1 MWMYVLK
8 RILAFIPTL
17 YIVATFIFF
26 LTRVVPGDPAW
37 VLVGHQ
43 LATEE
48 KVAEVRKDLG
58 LDKPIHTQYIIWL
71 SKAIRGDFGT
81 SIFFKLPVIQV
92 ISERF
97 PVTLSLAG
105 LSLLMT
111 ILVGI
116 PLGIV
121 SATRHNTKVDHFSTI
136 FSVLGIS
143 MPSFW
148 LGFLLV
154 ILFSVELGWF
164 PTSGYRPISLGF
176 VPWISHLILPAISLS
191 LAEMALLTRMTRSSM
206 LEVLG
211 KDYIVTARAKGLSE
225 RMVVYK
231 HALRNALVTVM
242 TVLGLIFA
250 LALGGSVLIENVF
263 AIPGLGRLIVT
274 AAIRRDYPI
283 IEGGMIYL
291 TGIALL
297 VNLLV
302 DISYTL
308 INPGV
313 TYEK

>member
-1 MWMYVLK
+1 MWMYVVK
-8 RILAFIPTL
+8 RVMAFIPTVF
-17 YIVATFIFF
+17 IVVTVIFF

-48 KVAEVRKDLG
+48 KVAEVRRELG
-58 LDKPIHTQYIIWL
+58 LDKPILTQYLIWL
-71 SKAIRGDFGT
+71 PRVIQGDFGS
-81 SIFFKLPVIQV
+81 SIFFKQPVIQV

-105 LSLLMT
+105 LSLLVT
-111 ILVGI
+111 IVVGV
-116 PLGIV
+116 PLGII
-121 SATRHNTKVDHFSTI
+121 SARKHNTKVDHFSTI

-154 ILFSVELGWF
+154 MVFSVNFGWF
-164 PTSGYRPISLGF
+164 PTSGYRPLSLGF
-176 VPWISHLILPAISLS
+176 VPWISHLVLPVISLS
-191 LAEMALLTRMTRSSM
+191 MSEMALLTRMTRSSM

-211 KDYIVTARAKGLSE
+211 KEYIVTARAKGLSE
-225 RMVVYK
+225 GMVVYK
-231 HALRNALVTVM
+231 HAFKNALVTIV
-242 TVLGLIFA
+242 TVVGLIFA
-250 LALGGSVLIENVF
+250 LSLGGSVLIENVF
-263 AIPGLGRLIVT
+263 AIPGLGRLMVS

-283 IEGGMIYL
+283 VEGGMIYF
-291 TGIALL
+291 TGIALF

-308 INPGV
+308 INPKL

>member
-1 MWMYVLK
+1 MWMYVVK
-8 RILAFIPTL
+8 RVMAFIPTVF
-17 YIVATFIFF
+17 IVVTVIFF

-48 KVAEVRKDLG
+48 KVAEVRRELG
-58 LDKPIHTQYIIWL
+58 LDKPILTQYLIWL
-71 SKAIRGDFGT
+71 PRAIQGDFGS
-81 SIFFKLPVIQV
+81 SIFFKQPVIQV

-105 LSLLMT
+105 LSLLVT
-111 ILVGI
+111 IVVGV
-116 PLGIV
+116 PLGII
-121 SATRHNTKVDHFSTI
+121 SAWKHNTKVDHFSTI

-154 ILFSVELGWF
+154 MVFSVNFGWF
-164 PTSGYRPISLGF
+164 PTSGYRPLSLGF
-176 VPWISHLILPAISLS
+176 VPWISHLVLPVISLS
-191 LAEMALLTRMTRSSM
+191 MAEMALLTRMTRSSM

-211 KDYIVTARAKGLSE
+211 KEYIVTARAKGLSE
-225 RMVVYK
+225 GMVVYK
-231 HALRNALVTVM
+231 HAFKNALVTVV
-242 TVLGLIFA
+242 TVVGLIFA
-250 LALGGSVLIENVF
+250 LSLGGSVLIENVF
-263 AIPGLGRLIVT
+263 AIPGLGRLMVS

-283 IEGGMIYL
+283 VEGGMIYF
-291 TGIALL
+291 TGIALF

-308 INPGV
+308 INPKL

>member
-1 MWMYVLK
+1 MYVVK
-8 RILAFIPTL
+8 RVMAFIPTVF
-17 YIVATFIFF
+17 IVVTVIFF

-48 KVAEVRKDLG
+48 KVAEVRRELG
-58 LDKPIHTQYIIWL
+58 LDKPILTQYLNWL
-71 SKAIRGDFGT
+71 PRAIQGDFGS
-81 SIFFKLPVIQV
+81 SIFFKQPVIQV

-105 LSLLMT
+105 LSLLVT
-111 ILVGI
+111 IVVGV
-116 PLGIV
+116 PLGIL
-121 SATRHNTKVDHFSTI
+121 SATKHNTKVDHFSTI

-154 ILFSVELGWF
+154 MVFSVSFGWF
-164 PTSGYRPISLGF
+164 PTSGYRPLSLGF
-176 VPWISHLILPAISLS
+176 VPWVSHLVLPVVSLS

-211 KDYIVTARAKGLSE
+211 KEYIVTARAKGLSE
-225 RMVVYK
+225 GMVVYK
-231 HALRNALVTVM
+231 HAFKNALVTVV
-242 TVLGLIFA
+242 TVIGLIFA
-250 LALGGSVLIENVF
+250 LSLGGSVLIENVF
-263 AIPGLGRLIVT
+263 AIPGLGRLIVS

-283 IEGGMIYL
+283 VEGGMVYF
-291 TGIALL
+291 TGIALF

-308 INPGV
+308 INPKL

>member
-8 RILAFIPTL
+8 RIMAFIPTVF
-17 YIVATFIFF
+17 IVVTVIFF

-48 KVAEVRKDLG
+48 KVAEVRRELG
-58 LDKPIHTQYIIWL
+58 LDKPILTQYLIWL
-71 SKAIRGDFGT
+71 PRAIQGDFGS
-81 SIFFKLPVIQV
+81 SIFFKQPVIQV
-92 ISERF
+92 ISEKF

-105 LSLLMT
+105 LSLLVT
-111 ILVGI
+111 VVVGV
-116 PLGIV
+116 PLGII
-121 SATRHNTKVDHFSTI
+121 SARKHNTKVDHISTI

-154 ILFSVELGWF
+154 MVFSVNLGWF
-164 PTSGYRPISLGF
+164 PTSGYRPLSLGF
-176 VPWISHLILPAISLS
+176 VPWISHLVLPVISLS

-211 KDYIVTARAKGLSE
+211 KEYIVTARAKGLSE
-225 RMVVYK
+225 GMVVYK
-231 HALRNALVTVM
+231 HAFRNALVPVVTV
-242 TVLGLIFA
+242 VGLIFA
-250 LALGGSVLIENVF
+250 LSLGGSVLIENVF
-263 AIPGLGRLIVT
+263 AIPGLGRLIVS

-283 IEGGMIYL
+283 VEGGMIYF
-291 TGIALL
+291 TGIALF

-308 INPGV
+308 INPKL